1 MTHQL
6 FVVGDLISFLMPID
20 MLIENTYLT

>member
-6 FVVGDLISFLMPID
+6 FVVGELISFLMPID
-20 MLIENTYLT
+20 MLIENSYLT